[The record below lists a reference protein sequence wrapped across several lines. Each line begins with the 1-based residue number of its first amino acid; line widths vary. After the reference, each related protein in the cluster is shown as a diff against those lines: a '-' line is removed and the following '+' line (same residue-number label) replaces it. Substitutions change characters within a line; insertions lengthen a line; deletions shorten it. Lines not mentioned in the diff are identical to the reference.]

1 MRLWK
6 LLYALDLLLFGDLE
20 DGSSDMSKT
29 KIIAGRAKLMNNGN
43 WRAVWNQLGAP
54 ASRVTSTK
62 QEMERSVRR
71 VTGLME
77 AGELSRA
84 AAAAWGQGT
93 SGSTAEVVK
102 KLEST
107 QPETPPQP
115 DSSGQLGRSSPNV

>member
-6 LLYALDLLLFGDLE
+6 LLFALDLLLFGDLD

-29 KIIAGRAKLMNNGN
+29 KIIAERVKLMNNGN

-54 ASRVTSTK
+54 ASRVTSSK

-84 AAAAWGQGT
+84 AVAAWGQGIN
-93 SGSTAEVVK
+93 GSTAAAVT

-107 QPETPPQP
+107 QPKIPPSQKTVANP
-115 DSSGQLGRSSPNV
+115 TG